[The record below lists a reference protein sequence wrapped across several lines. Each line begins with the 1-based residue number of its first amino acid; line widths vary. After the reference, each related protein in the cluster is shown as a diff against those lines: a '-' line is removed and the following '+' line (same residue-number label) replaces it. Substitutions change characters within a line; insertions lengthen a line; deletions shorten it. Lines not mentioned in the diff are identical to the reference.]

1 MPLQS
6 PPVSPQSSSSS
17 GFPSSHPNLPP
28 TLPHSIIPAIY
39 CLAPLDNLHLAH
51 LLNDIKPPP
60 PLWSYDYGSSGP
72 GSSPTVVSNDRLRS
86 DELADLPAPDAE
98 RKHAAYDIED
108 HLDSSPDRL
117 LVYGPSTSLEEVL
130 EDVISVLMKISRRR
144 KEIGTNRITP
154 LNASNQRK
162 TFPNFQQNSKPRYNR
177 DCEVYVA
184 RLWFQPKD
192 GPGGL
197 YKWEKGGPDLMRFEI
212 DPDQEK
218 QSESGQPNSHGT
230 VPVINW
236 CPVEV
241 ALSQALEVGHKL
253 LALLHSNHFAQLV
266 ASTLASCQL
275 KAIDPIIWLVD
286 PVEYA
291 HAQLRENTEWG
302 WSEHHVEL
310 NASSFCNSS
319 CLNPKLSGDLRSS
332 SFSKDINRPPI
343 RSHLAH
349 EILQEHLL
357 ADQPGSTS
365 APIVRRASNTSTQ
378 CRSSYL
384 GFCSTVQ
391 PDELSTWL
399 DDLLNSRLPNLLSSP
414 DGFFSYDLL
423 QPPQPVTLASWCSN
437 NVTKTCA
444 TPPQTSISPLSNP
457 LSPLLESSTQNSK
470 LTPST
475 KLSELSAL
483 DVSSRNFGSNGT
495 HQAASVSSVDQHIIS
510 SPGPSHPD
518 LAIIRGHRHAQTNT
532 LRYYPCKACAE
543 HAFKIA
549 LSHRLDEERKRTLRV
564 IATKQAHILR
574 DKALAG
580 AESLLQASAVQ
591 DEALISSATPSAI
604 QYQRWEGIPVPMVP
618 ELSNSDQSLPRNSVG
633 SSHQAIGLG
642 LKGKAVKEAM
652 DREDD
657 EYQTRISSL
666 KKDVCYGDCRDGD
679 LINSTESQT
688 NHHEKLKNSDNKDDE
703 NNNNNNNIS
712 NRCNHLKHLHTWDEG
727 ESVED

>member
-177 DCEVYVA
+177 NCEVYVA

-423 QPPQPVTLASWCSN
+423 QPPQP
-437 NVTKTCA
+437 
-444 TPPQTSISPLSNP
+444 TSISPLSNP

-549 LSHRLDEERKRTLRV
+549 LSHRLDEERKRTLR
-564 IATKQAHILR
+564 
-574 DKALAG
+574 
-580 AESLLQASAVQ
+580 
-591 DEALISSATPSAI
+591 
-604 QYQRWEGIPVPMVP
+604 
-618 ELSNSDQSLPRNSVG
+618 SLPRNSVG